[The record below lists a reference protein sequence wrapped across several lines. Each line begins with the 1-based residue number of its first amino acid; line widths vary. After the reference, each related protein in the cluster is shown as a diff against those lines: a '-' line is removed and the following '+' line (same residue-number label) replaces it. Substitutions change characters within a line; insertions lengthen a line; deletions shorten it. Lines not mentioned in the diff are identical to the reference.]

1 MKIAVAGLGYVGMA
15 NAVLLAQHNSVVA
28 IDIDAERVDMVN
40 NRHTTIVDPL
50 IAEYLAHHNLDLRAT
65 TDPQEAY
72 RGADFVV
79 IATPTHYAPAPY
91 YFDTPS
97 VAEGLYVG
105 EERAPHTTTVIKS
118 TIPVGF
124 VEGVRKERSGLDV
137 IFSPEFLREGKA
149 LFDTLRPSRVLVGA
163 ASPTPQR
170 CHDVRAAG
178 GLGELYKTQ
187 PSPRADRRGGGLP
200 QSPPLRRP
208 HGCRGR

>member
-79 IATPTHYAPAPY
+79 IATPTNYDPGQN
-91 YFDTPS
+91 YFDTSS
-97 VAEGLYVG
+97 VDEVLDLVQ
-105 EERAPHTTTVIKS
+105 ELAPHTTTVIKS
-118 TIPVGF
+118 TIPVGSSRAF
-124 VEGVRKERSGLDV
+124 ARSAPGLTSSSPPSSCEKVRLCSITFTPRGSSSGRTPPKPT
-137 IFSPEFLREGKA
+137 S
-149 LFDTLRPSRVLVGA
+149 
-163 ASPTPQR
+163 SPT
-170 CHDVRAAG
+170 
-178 GLGELYKTQ
+178 
-187 PSPRADRRGGGLP
+187 S
-200 QSPPLRRP
+200 
-208 HGCRGR
+208 